1 MSTEAWPWLT
11 PGVRTTAWSVA
22 GVGAAVA
29 IAALGWIDPVIPFA
43 AVAGIILLAVAVF
56 LPKLFALLAIVTIVL
71 TSPIQSALGA
81 AGSYADEAVV
91 LLAFA
96 SFSVRRFVTD
106 RRLVYLPGL
115 PWFGLFIAMGV
126 LGGMVNRVAFGTMSE
141 AMLLILKGLIF
152 AFALAQLRWTVRDL
166 RLLARIGA
174 VAVIFFALT
183 GVINLVAPGV
193 WSSLISG
200 DEPVTAV
207 MGVPALSGPFQHP
220 AAFSRFCAVLA
231 IALIA
236 YGLIVRASLGN
247 AILLLVTG
255 GLAVLTFQVKT
266 IIGLGATAGLL
277 LLRYG
282 RPVMWIAIL
291 CVVPIIGVVIVPP
304 LYELI
309 AGDFEIYVVQD
320 SARSALTLGSL
331 SVAAHYF
338 PLGAGF
344 GRYGSY
350 TAGATYS
357 PEYVELGFTR
367 IYGLGRG
374 DAGMFLND
382 TQWPAILGESG
393 WLGAAFFAAGI
404 IAILVSLCR
413 PTSPDEPTLV
423 KWLRVTG
430 IGWLL
435 VLLIESVAAPVF
447 VSAPSYPFVFA
458 AAGMIA
464 SFRDSARIPGLRLP
478 RTAATP
484 RPTSVRSAAL
494 VE

>member
-1 MSTEAWPWLT
+1 MRTDASSWLS

-22 GVGAAVA
+22 GVGAAAV

-43 AVAGIILLAVAVF
+43 VVAGLVLLVVAVF
-56 LPKLFALLAIVTIVL
+56 LPKLFALLAVVTIVL

-96 SFSVRRFVTD
+96 SFSTRRFVTD

-126 LGGMVNRVAFGTMSE
+126 LSGVANRVAFGTMSE

-166 RLLARIGA
+166 QFLAKIGA

-200 DEPVTAV
+200 DAPVTAV

-231 IALIA
+231 IALIS
-236 YGLIVRASLGN
+236 YGLIVRASVGN

-266 IIGLGATAGLL
+266 IIGLGATVGLL

-282 RPVMWIAIL
+282 RPVMWVAVL
-291 CVVPIIGVVIVPP
+291 CVVPLIGVVIVPP

-309 AGDFEIYVVQD
+309 AGDFEVYVVQD

-357 PEYVELGFTR
+357 PEYVELGFTH

-404 IAILVSLCR
+404 VAIFVSLCR
-413 PTSPDEPTLV
+413 PTSAAEPTLV

-458 AAGMIA
+458 AAGMLA
-464 SFRDSARIPGLRLP
+464 SFRDSARFPELRLP
-478 RTAATP
+478 RSAAIPKQTA
-484 RPTSVRSAAL
+484 VRSAAL